1 MASKR
6 LIRTRLA
13 LLGCVVPILDS
24 VQICWPRTIASL
36 RGDVVDKLEAAG
48 AKRSSHK
55 DDEIV
60 WKLAHGDCLIMND
73 YAANDMLLLR
83 TKSTSLL
90 VLWDPNGG
98 MSYSSQTNYYRFRDV
113 ERSEWLSLL
122 DAWL

>member
-1 MASKR
+1 
-6 LIRTRLA
+6 
-13 LLGCVVPILDS
+13 
-24 VQICWPRTIASL
+24 
-36 RGDVVDKLEAAG
+36 
-48 AKRSSHK
+48 
-55 DDEIV
+55 
-60 WKLAHGDCLIMND
+60 MND